1 MSYPPPIEGETAERL
16 YRQAIFFYNE
26 YERVKREVAQWKA
39 QYEAEVVA
47 RKRAVE
53 ERDIAMTPSTRYER

>member
-26 YERVKREVAQWKA
+26 YERTKKELNEIRSLLRMMVLGQVMGITKFPGI
-39 QYEAEVVA
+39 
-47 RKRAVE
+47 RK
-53 ERDIAMTPSTRYER
+53 S